1 MNIYIDE
8 SGPFIPPKRTR
19 RYSLVLALVIPS
31 STEAELFYQFL
42 RLRDSWPQQQTIEI
56 KGSKLDEHQAAEV
69 MLLLAAHGVIAE
81 YNAIDMSLHPD
92 DIIDEF
98 KQRQAAA
105 ITANLTPEHAEV
117 VVRGVHEDADAIRNL
132 ANPLFVQAFLSI
144 DLSLSMIDV
153 AINYYAQRRPEE
165 LGRFAWVIDRKDR
178 SVTEMER
185 LWSTLMLPIRES
197 RSSLRPYAKVEGFD
211 YTHFA
216 KYEVDE
222 NTADDKMKR
231 HLKWM
236 RETLPSSEP
245 RTEPLRCIDAKRLWT
260 AERAFEDSANNLGL
274 QLADITAT
282 TLCRALNGNL
292 QPPGWEPISRLLIRK
307 KTAPFSQIGKASRAQ
322 HPPLD
327 SQAEQVWRSLDRN
340 SQAMVVDEAELPAN
354 KRREQKPLA
363 D

>member
-19 RYSLVLALVIPS
+19 RYSLVLALVVPS
-31 STEAELFYQFL
+31 AAEAELFYQFL

-56 KGSKLDEHQAAEV
+56 KGSKLDERQAAQV

-92 DIIDEF
+92 DVIEEF

-105 ITANLTPEHAEV
+105 ITANLTPQHAEA
-117 VVRGVHEDADAIRNL
+117 VVRGVHEDAEAIRNL

-144 DLSLSMIDV
+144 DLSLTMIDV

-185 LWSTLMLPIRES
+185 LWSTLMLPIGES

-211 YTHFA
+211 YSHFS

-222 NTADDKMKR
+222 ETAEDKMKG

-245 RTEPLRCIDAKRLWT
+245 RTQPLHCIDAKRLWT
-260 AERAFEDSANNLGL
+260 EERTFEDSQNNLGV

-292 QPPGWEPISRLLIRK
+292 QPRGWEPISGVLIRK
-307 KTAPFSQIGKASRAQ
+307 KTAPFFQIGKASRGQ

-327 SQAEQVWRSLDRN
+327 AQAERVWRALNAR
-340 SQAMVVDEAELPAN
+340 SQAMVIDEADLPV
-354 KRREQKPLA
+354 K
-363 D
+363 